1 MTQTPHPQTPD
12 SKTPSS
18 LNPAPSPATTRADLD
33 DEFLADWSVHSRFG
47 AVEGTNGVDRQA
59 ASAAD
64 GEQRKWF
71 AELLEK
77 HGFSVHRDAI
87 GNQFGLLEL
96 VPGAPYVLTGSHMD
110 SQPTAGRFDGAYGV
124 MSSAHA
130 CFAVADELRA
140 DPPKAKYNLAVINWF
155 NEEGSRFKPSMMGSN
170 VFTGKAELEAA
181 LATTDPQGV
190 TVAEALDAI
199 GERGDFT
206 APEIAAYAE
215 IHVQQGRSMEE
226 DGVTIGLVNATWAAH
241 KYEFRVTG
249 EQAHSGSTLMSDRRD
264 ALLGAARLVVA
275 ARDLVDDFDAG
286 ALHTAC
292 GELNV
297 YPNSPVV
304 VASEVGVLLDLR
316 SPSAEVIAAAHDSL
330 MSTVARVREEV
341 GVDIEIVAEHSW
353 DQNPYSE
360 DGVELARSAAEDLG
374 LTSARVMTVAGHDST
389 NMKDTVPTV
398 MLFVPSVG
406 GVSHSLQEFT
416 KDEDLVSGLHHLT
429 EVVRRLAAGAL
440 G

>member
-1 MTQTPHPQTPD
+1 MTQTPHSQTPD
-12 SKTPSS
+12 S
-18 LNPAPSPATTRADLD
+18 SPAATQTDRD
-33 DEFLADWSVHSRFG
+33 DDFLADWSVHSRFG
-47 AVEGTNGVDRQA
+47 AVQGTNGVDRQA

-64 GEQRKWF
+64 GEQRRWF
-71 AELLEK
+71 AELLNK
-77 HGFSVHRDAI
+77 HGFSVHRDPI

-140 DPPKAKYNLAVINWF
+140 DPARAKYNLAVINWF

-181 LATTDPQGV
+181 LATTDPNGI

-199 GERGDFT
+199 DERGDFT

-264 ALLGAARLVVA
+264 ALLGAARMVVA
-275 ARDLVDDFDAG
+275 ARELVDDFEPR

-304 VASEVGVLLDLR
+304 VASEVGLLLDLR
-316 SPSAEVIAAAHDSL
+316 SPRAEVIAAAHDSL
-330 MSTVARVREEV
+330 MSTVATIKEEV
-341 GVDIEIVAEHSW
+341 GVEIEIVAEHSW

-360 DGVELARSAAEDLG
+360 DGVELARSAADDLG

-406 GVSHSLQEFT
+406 GISHSLQEFT
-416 KDEDLVSGLHHLT
+416 KDEDLVSGLHHIT

>member
-1 MTQTPHPQTPD
+1 MTE
-12 SKTPSS
+12 TPSS
-18 LNPAPSPATTRADLD
+18 SNTNATAPVDASTQTDRD

-64 GEQRKWF
+64 GQQRRWF

-77 HGFSVHRDAI
+77 HGFTVHRDAI

-130 CFAVADELRA
+130 CFAVADDLRA
-140 DPPKAKYNLAVINWF
+140 DPTRAKYNLAVINWF

-206 APEIAAYAE
+206 APEVAAYAE

-275 ARDLVDDFDAG
+275 ARELVDEFDAG

-304 VASEVGVLLDLR
+304 VASEVGLLLDLR

-330 MSTVARVREEV
+330 
-341 GVDIEIVAEHSW
+341 
-353 DQNPYSE
+353 
-360 DGVELARSAAEDLG
+360 
-374 LTSARVMTVAGHDST
+374 
-389 NMKDTVPTV
+389 
-398 MLFVPSVG
+398 
-406 GVSHSLQEFT
+406 
-416 KDEDLVSGLHHLT
+416 
-429 EVVRRLAAGAL
+429 
-440 G
+440 